1 MKTIGIICKPGKP
14 EPPEILRE
22 IIPYMEEKGFELY
35 LEEDAA
41 RKVKRKGVGREQIPE
56 LVEAVIVLGGDGTML
71 SVARLVAH
79 KDIPILG
86 INLGG
91 LGFITEVNR
100 DEVKEAIDKMLV
112 EQCSVEER
120 LMLKVHIHRLG
131 EKITDYLVLNDIV
144 INKGALARIID
155 LETFID
161 NQYVTTYKADGLIVS
176 TPTGSTAYNLSAGGP
191 IIHPALNS
199 VVITPIC
206 PHTLTNRPLVL
217 SDTSVVEIILQSES
231 EDVFLTLDGQ
241 VGYSFRKGDRVEI
254 MRSEYKTKLLIPC
267 EKNYFNILRTKLKW
281 GER

>member
-1 MKTIGIICKPGKP
+1 MT
-14 EPPEILRE
+14 
-22 IIPYMEEKGFELY
+22 
-35 LEEDAA
+35 

>member
-1 MKTIGIICKPGKP
+1 MKKIGIICKPGKP
-14 EPPEILRE
+14 EPPQILEE
-22 IIPYMEEKGFELY
+22 IIPYMEGKGFEVY

-41 RKVKRKGVGREQIPE
+41 RMVQRTGISRSQLPE
-56 LVEAVIVLGGDGTML
+56 LVDAVIVLGGDGTML

-79 KDIPILG
+79 KDVPILG

-100 DEVKEAIDKMLV
+100 AEIKEAIDKMLV
-112 EQCSVEER
+112 EECAVEER
-120 LMLKVHIHRLG
+120 LMLNVHIHRLG
-131 EKITDYLVLNDIV
+131 EKLSDYLVLNDVV

-161 NQYVTTYKADGLIVS
+161 HQYVTTYKADGLIIS

-191 IIHPALNS
+191 IIHPTLNS

-206 PHTLTNRPLVL
+206 PHTLTNRPLVI
-217 SDTSVVEIILQSES
+217 SYESMIEIILQSES

-241 VGYSFRKGDRVEI
+241 VGYSIRKGDRVEI
-254 MRSEYKTKLLIPC
+254 MKSEHKTRLLIPC
-267 EKNYFNILRTKLKW
+267 EKDYFNILRTKLKW